1 MRRCTTAGFLVAGL
15 FLMGAA
21 DASAQTW
28 GRAPT
33 PSTGACFYEDVNF
46 AGQYFCAP
54 IGATNARVPRGTND
68 RISSIRVFGNADVT
82 VFRDNDFEGPS
93 RRFDFDMRDLRG
105 AGWNDSI
112 SSFRIGTRLPGG
124 GGFRGG
130 FGNGDGE
137 STWGR
142 GSFPQAGACF
152 FEDVNFGGR
161 YFCARLGSSTAQVPP
176 GINDQISS
184 IRIFGNAEITVFRDN
199 GFEGR
204 STRFDDNMKDL
215 RRAGWND
222 RISSFRISPRGFG
235 GGGNFGG
242 ADGAGGRREGNRRG
256 SDGIGL
262 EVFADIGFR
271 GRSAMFSSNTPDVQ
285 STGMAGQIS
294 SLRVPSGETWQV
306 CTQADYRGRCQV
318 VTGDVSDL
326 RRGDWNDVIASARR
340 LR

>member
-82 VFRDNDFEGPS
+82 VFRDNGFEGPS
-93 RRFDFDMRDLRG
+93 R
-105 AGWNDSI
+105 
-112 SSFRIGTRLPGG
+112 
-124 GGFRGG
+124 
-130 FGNGDGE
+130 
-137 STWGR
+137 
-142 GSFPQAGACF
+142 
-152 FEDVNFGGR
+152 
-161 YFCARLGSSTAQVPP
+161 
-176 GINDQISS
+176 
-184 IRIFGNAEITVFRDN
+184 
-199 GFEGR
+199 
-204 STRFDDNMKDL
+204 RFDDNMKDL

-242 ADGAGGRREGNRRG
+242 DGGGAGRGGNRRP
-256 SDGIGL
+256 DGIGL

-306 CTQADYRGRCQV
+306 CTQSDYRGRCQV